1 MALGDEDVF
10 LGRGDSF
17 GSRRTGRAS
26 APTEDVV
33 GGRRGGLDRGRW
45 RLDSKGS
52 GVVWVVFAV
61 RLADSATGQLL
72 LLKMN

>member
-17 GSRRTGRAS
+17 GRRDSRAS

-33 GGRRGGLDRGRW
+33 GGRRWGGLDRGRR
-45 RLDSKGS
+45 RLDSGRS
-52 GVVWVVFAV
+52 GAGIVFAV
-61 RLADSATGQLL
+61 RLAPAGGQLL

>member
-17 GSRRTGRAS
+17 GSRRRAS

-33 GGRRGGLDRGRW
+33 GGRRWGLNRGRW

-52 GVVWVVFAV
+52 GAVWVVFAV